1 MNVAYASHSLNRPT
15 PLAKVVVKEHQ
26 REQVVTY
33 TREDDG
39 TVKSSDNAIKDE
51 PWHRS
56 AKRKLVESLVPENI
70 SQNVSKDYVPT
81 RKWEVVR
88 EVCGSVAGTAAG
100 AALISAVAAA
110 NSAIIA
116 IGIAGITLANVNWV
130 KDRVAQLTGF
140 ATGASGL
147 AKFAEK
153 NPRPWIMAAD
163 TVNAAAT
170 VVDSTAAFMPPLS
183 YYPML
188 ATIGVVRSVIG
199 AAAGAAAA
207 GIAPRQAIADNI
219 GEVGAKN
226 ANQSTLA
233 TLFGSTASLAALGAL
248 TAAIGFAPAA
258 TAIAVAGSAA
268 GLFCMYKMLQNLDYN
283 PLNETALRK
292 VIASQD
298 SSEELAG
305 PGNNLFKLLPS
316 IFHRDKLT
324 VGDSVAPLLGD
335 ANFPALRELY
345 QERPF
350 IVSVQDGKPHIVL
363 KDDLESDKDTPQK
376 ATLPLP
382 DGEQYARKTAEVQAA
397 YQAIRLEQVLEGDDY
412 TRRLESEGKDKAN
425 LWAAQE
431 SYRQT
436 PDDIRPLL
444 LAMKEQGWS
453 VDTVRFF
460 GESRPAEI
468 GVTPETSPTVVPLL
482 AQAV

>member
-1 MNVAYASHSLNRPT
+1 MNVAYASHSFNKPT

-39 TVKSSDNAIKDE
+39 TVKSSDNALKDE
-51 PWHRS
+51 PWLRS

-70 SQNVSKDYVPT
+70 SQNVSKDYIPT
-81 RKWEVVR
+81 RKWEVAR
-88 EVCGSVAGTAAG
+88 EVFGSFAGTAAG
-100 AALISAVAAA
+100 AALIAAVAGA
-110 NSAIIA
+110 NSAIVA
-116 IGIAGITLANVNWV
+116 LGIAGVTLANINWV
-130 KDRVAQLTGF
+130 KDRLAQMTGF
-140 ATGASGL
+140 AMGASGI

-188 ATIGVVRSVIG
+188 ATIGVVRSVVG

-226 ANQSTLA
+226 GNQSTLA
-233 TLFGSTASLAALGAL
+233 TLVGSTASLAALGAL

-268 GLFCMYKMLQNLDYN
+268 GLFCKYKMLQNLDYN
-283 PLNETALRK
+283 PVNETALRK
-292 VIASQD
+292 VISNQD
-298 SSEELAG
+298 DGTEISG
-305 PGNNLFKLLPS
+305 PERNLFKLLPS
-316 IFHRDKLT
+316 IFRSDKLT
-324 VGDSVAPLLGD
+324 VGASIAPLLND

-345 QERPF
+345 SERPF

-363 KDDLESDKDTPQK
+363 KDDLESDKDTPKK

-397 YQAIRLEQVLEGDDY
+397 YQAIRLEQVLAGDDY
-412 TRRLESEGKDKAN
+412 ASRLETQGKDQAN

-431 SYRQT
+431 SYKQT
-436 PDDIRPLL
+436 PEDIRPLL
-444 LAMKEQGWS
+444 LEMREVGWS

-460 GESRPAEI
+460 GEARPAEI
-468 GVTPETSPTVVPLL
+468 GVTPTTAAVPAAL

>member
-1 MNVAYASHSLNRPT
+1 MNVTYASQNTRRPT

-39 TVKSSDNAIKDE
+39 TVKSSDNALKDE
-51 PWHRS
+51 PWLRS
-56 AKRKLVESLVPENI
+56 AKRKLVESLVPENV
-70 SQNVSKDYVPT
+70 SQNVSRDYIAT
-81 RKWEVVR
+81 RKWEVAR
-88 EVCGSVAGTAAG
+88 EACGAFAGTAAG

-110 NSAIIA
+110 NSAIVA
-116 IGIAGITLANVNWV
+116 LGIAGVTLANINWV
-130 KDRVAQLTGF
+130 KDRLAQMTGF
-140 ATGASGL
+140 AMGASGI
-147 AKFAEK
+147 AKFAER

-170 VVDSTAAFMPPLS
+170 VMDSTAGFMPPLS

-188 ATIGVVRSVIG
+188 ATVGVVRSVIG

-226 ANQSTLA
+226 SNQSTLA
-233 TLFGSTASLAALGAL
+233 TLVGSSASLAALGAL
-248 TAAIGFAPAA
+248 TAMIGFAPAA

-268 GLFCMYKMLQNLDYN
+268 GLFCKYKMLQNLDYN
-283 PLNETALRK
+283 PVNETALRK
-292 VIASQD
+292 VIDSQD
-298 SSEELAG
+298 SGEEVAG
-305 PGNNLFKLLPS
+305 PGKNLFKLLPT
-316 IFHRDKLT
+316 IFHRDKLA

-335 ANFPALRELY
+335 ANFPALRALY
-345 QERPF
+345 TERPF
-350 IVSVQDGKPHIVL
+350 IVSVQNGEPHIVL
-363 KDDLESDKDTPQK
+363 KDDLESDKDTPKK

-382 DGEQYARKTAEVQAA
+382 DGEQYARKSAEVQAA
-397 YQAIRLEQVLEGDDY
+397 YQAVRLEQILEGDDY
-412 TRRLESEGKDKAN
+412 AKRSASEGKDAAN

-436 PDDIRPLL
+436 PEDIRPLL
-444 LAMKEQGWS
+444 LEMKKQGWS
-453 VDTVRFF
+453 VDTVRFY

-468 GVTPETSPTVVPLL
+468 GISPP
-482 AQAV
+482 AS